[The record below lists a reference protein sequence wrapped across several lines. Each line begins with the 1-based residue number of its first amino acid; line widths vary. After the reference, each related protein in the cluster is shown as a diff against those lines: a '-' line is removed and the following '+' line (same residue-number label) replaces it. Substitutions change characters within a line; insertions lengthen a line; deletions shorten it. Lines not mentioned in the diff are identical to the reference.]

1 MTTTEPAARLGI
13 AQEFV
18 LHLGHRDADQ
28 IIRLL
33 SPTVTY
39 RVPGSHTLAG
49 TFHGPDDVTR
59 HLMALADRTRGTFDA
74 FKWEDWMV
82 GQDYVSI
89 LADLHMQV
97 DRRVFSGRAI
107 FLVGFDAGDRIASLS
122 VFAEDLHA
130 VERVFGP

>member
-1 MTTTEPAARLGI
+1 MSATDSPTRLGI
-13 AQEFV
+13 AQSFV
-18 LHLGHRDADQ
+18 LHLGHLDVEQ

-97 DRRVFSGRAI
+97 ERRAFSGRAI
-107 FLVGFDAGDRIASLS
+107 FLVGFDPGDRIASLS
-122 VFAEDLHA
+122 VFFEDLHA